1 MPEEQE
7 ERMLRITGTMVEEFG
22 KWADDNGPMPEWVWY
37 LYGNEFGKLELA
49 PKHTDEEYEKLD
61 KWFIEEIERCDKLES
76 RIKELEE
83 FAPKHTEESLRI
95 TIGLI
100 GNKLEFAGKV
110 RDRGRIEGVLQGLL
124 YVVGDLV
131 EWELPG
137 FPWLT
142 EDDKPEG

>member
-1 MPEEQE
+1 MTEEQE
-7 ERMLRITGTMVEEFG
+7 ERIVSRNAIEILWEYVPHPENFE
-22 KWADDNGPMPEWVWY
+22 KWWNG
-37 LYGNEFGKLELA
+37 LDLA
-49 PKHTDEEYEKLD
+49 PPEPGMYYWTGKKWIDPLADGTVGRVSTWMEKV
-61 KWFIEEIERCDKLES
+61 
-76 RIKELEE
+76 EL
-83 FAPKHTEESLRI
+83 APKHTEESLRI

-142 EDDKPEG
+142 KDDMPEG